1 MIVPTTMAIM
11 SFLVP
16 PTGIGGAPGSL
27 RCLSVIRSYTAQART
42 DPNNTMPPRSPLAHR
57 WAKAQA
63 FTLTSIGCLS
73 VGLMLPGTQA
83 AASMMLAGHISA
95 QTMCRVQAGGY
106 QTMIMPDAR

>member
-27 RCLSVIRSYTAQART
+27 RCLSVLRSYTAQART

-57 WAKAQA
+57 WANAQV

-73 VGLMLPGTQA
+73 VRLMLPGMWA
-83 AASMMLAGHISA
+83 AASMMLAGRVSA
-95 QTMCRVQAGGY
+95 NNIRTGGANDDHPH
-106 QTMIMPDAR
+106 TG